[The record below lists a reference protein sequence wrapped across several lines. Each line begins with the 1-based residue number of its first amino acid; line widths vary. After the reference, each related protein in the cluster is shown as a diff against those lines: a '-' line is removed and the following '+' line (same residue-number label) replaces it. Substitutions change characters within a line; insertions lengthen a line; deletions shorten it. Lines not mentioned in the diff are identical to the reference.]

1 MAKYLKIITFVF
13 PFVFIGLMIYMTI
26 NHRAFYYSGT
36 FTGEG
41 GLIEDLTVVVYA
53 LATLIGALVTV
64 KLFRC
69 NHAVLGCLY
78 LGLTLGLF
86 FIGGEE
92 LSWGQRG
99 FQWQTPE
106 VLMRFNNQ
114 GETNIHNILGSSA
127 LGALY
132 IVAGFYGAFSRLLV
146 PARLQVRYRFALSL
160 LTPDWFLALY
170 FFPVFALYLY
180 YSCFWWW
187 FGPVFNDDAWY
198 SPQSLI
204 IARHQEVIELL
215 MGLGFLAFV
224 LVNAYRLYMRR
235 SFAESGQTISSA

>member
-1 MAKYLKIITFVF
+1 MEKYIKIITFLF
-13 PFVFIGLMIYMTI
+13 PLVFIGMMIYLTI

-36 FTGEG
+36 LTGEG
-41 GLIEDLTVVVYA
+41 GLIEDSTVMVYA
-53 LATLIGALVTV
+53 LATLIGVLVTV

-99 FQWQTPE
+99 FHWQTPAA
-106 VLMRFNNQ
+106 LMRFNNQ
-114 GETNIHNILGSSA
+114 GETNLHNILGSSA

-132 IVAGFYGAFSRLLV
+132 IVVGFYGAFSRMLV
-146 PARLQVRYRFALSL
+146 PASLQARYRLATDL
-160 LTPDWFLALY
+160 LTPDGFLALY
-170 FFPVFALYLY
+170 FFPVFALYFY

-187 FGPVFNDDAWY
+187 FGPVFSENAWY

-215 MGLGFLAFV
+215 LGLGFVAF
-224 LVNAYRLYMRR
+224 LTVNAYRLYSKR
-235 SFAESGQTISSA
+235 SFAESGQTLSSA